1 MPLPPGMTRLY
12 MPMIPVELAPAYA
25 QAIDVSGVAGSQ
37 FLNDFIDDLTVRLA
51 DLGIDPAEATKA
63 ARMLQPGSMR
73 GAGSSVGLSTASQ
86 IALIEEWTETGKHFP
101 VIVGSADDR
110 VATAITETIMDLLE
124 ARVGDEFLNINLP
137 ADGMIGQLHVNSE
150 SLFNKR
156 GLSVDSRPEFSTQV
170 MRNSAVSST
179 RYDTLA
185 QDLSGGY
192 WNDFY
197 GFRGKSAV
205 DFKNKTK

>member
-1 MPLPPGMTRLY
+1 MISFLLGGQDVSKLSDNFDDIIERANKAYINYLVGTPEGNQFIMSSYRGAAGQTATGKVDMPLPPGMTRLY

-37 FLNDFIDDLTVRLA
+37 FLNDFIDNLTVRLA

-110 VATAITETIMDLLE
+110 VATAITETIMDLLSPSI
-124 ARVGDEFLNINLP
+124 NICL
-137 ADGMIGQLHVNSE
+137 L
-150 SLFNKR
+150 
-156 GLSVDSRPEFSTQV
+156 
-170 MRNSAVSST
+170 
-179 RYDTLA
+179 
-185 QDLSGGY
+185 
-192 WNDFY
+192 
-197 GFRGKSAV
+197 
-205 DFKNKTK
+205 